1 MHLWFRTFIL
11 KRLGLGSP
19 KLVCKFIWR
28 YLDQDILLGSKGQ
41 RSRSQGSKV
50 DFVTFWQLS
59 YCMQIIGA
67 RIIKVGFQV
76 YLVSTITAIHFR
88 DQKVKGQG
96 HRGQT
101 FIFHIL
107 SQLSMTNLPVW
118 PWMVHSATIILAAC
132 NFGVFSDLKVPE
144 GVDQHLYRVRPVQLV
159 SGSWKY
165 FSPPVICDSP
175 ERRVLKRGLCIC
187 QYIRPSVHS
196 NIWPYTY
203 IAKVPGPIQSKL
215 GTITLWGGGRL
226 TMTTMS

>member
-1 MHLWFRTFIL
+1 MGTGGTLGFYPRRRESGGDIAISSVCPSVRLWFRTFIS

-67 RIIKVGFQV
+67 RIIKVGLQV
-76 YLVSTITAIHFR
+76 CLITSFTAIHFR

-107 SQLSMTNLPVW
+107 S
-118 PWMVHSATIILAAC
+118 
-132 NFGVFSDLKVPE
+132 
-144 GVDQHLYRVRPVQLV
+144 
-159 SGSWKY
+159 
-165 FSPPVICDSP
+165 
-175 ERRVLKRGLCIC
+175 
-187 QYIRPSVHS
+187 
-196 NIWPYTY
+196 
-203 IAKVPGPIQSKL
+203 
-215 GTITLWGGGRL
+215 
-226 TMTTMS
+226 